1 MRKRVLLVKSHD
13 QVVKNMAACPPL
25 GVLSLA
31 AYLRARGDEVWALDL
46 RFCSRGALA
55 TTVRQLRPALVGI
68 SALTSEERG
77 AARAAVEIKQAAPDT
92 AVVLGGPHATG
103 FWEEALCEF
112 ALDAC
117 VLGEGEETLAEL
129 VDLASSEGP
138 RWRDP
143 KNLAGVRGVAYRD
156 PESGQPVRTAP
167 RPPIQDLDA
176 LPFPAW
182 DLLDMAPY
190 WTLPSMS
197 SLGIRPYMPLFTSRG
212 CPYRCVYC
220 HEVFGKTC
228 RSRSPER
235 VVEEIRLIRE
245 RYGISDLEVVDD
257 VANLHA
263 GRFDG
268 ILTGLLDQGLR
279 SRISFPNGV
288 RADLLRESSIALLD
302 EVGAGE
308 VSIAIETASA
318 RLQKVIGKN
327 LDLDRAAAAIEALA
341 RRRVMTRGF
350 FMLGLPSEDEQEM
363 RATIDFACRSPLH
376 LALFFTVN
384 PFKGTRLF
392 ELLRRAGKLDGP
404 ITSDAYQYFGGD
416 FNGSDVPDE
425 RFRWLYR
432 LAYYRFYS
440 DPGRVLRILRD
451 RPYWSDLPR
460 RALHMVRNAASFRKP

>member
-1 MRKRVLLVKSHD
+1 MRRRILLVKSHD
-13 QVVKNMAACPPL
+13 RVVKNMAACPPL
-25 GVLSLA
+25 GLLSLA
-31 AYLRARGDEVWALDL
+31 AYLRARGDEVRALDL
-46 RFCSRGALA
+46 RFCAPGDLA
-55 TTVRQLRPALVGI
+55 TAVRELRPALVGI
-68 SALTSEERG
+68 SALTSEARG
-77 AARAAVEIKQAAPDT
+77 AARAASEVRQAAPDT
-92 AVVLGGPHATG
+92 PVVLGGPHATG
-103 FWEEALCEF
+103 FWEEALEDP
-112 ALDAC
+112 ALDVCA
-117 VLGEGEETLAEL
+117 LGEGEETLAEL
-129 VDLASSEGP
+129 VDLAASEGP
-138 RWRDP
+138 HWRDP
-143 KNLAGVRGVAYRD
+143 TLLARIPGLAYRD
-156 PESGQPVRTAP
+156 PESGRPVRTAP
-167 RPPIQDLDA
+167 RPPIQELDA

-182 DLLDMAPY
+182 DLLDMASY
-190 WTLPSMS
+190 WKLPSMS

-220 HEVFGKTC
+220 HEVFGKTF
-228 RSRSPER
+228 RARSPER

-245 RYGISDLEVVDD
+245 RYGVSDLEVVDD

-263 GRFDG
+263 GRFDA
-268 ILTGLLDQGLR
+268 ILTALLEQGLR

-288 RADLLRESSIALLD
+288 RADLLRESSVALLD

-308 VSIAIETASA
+308 VSLAIETASA
-318 RLQKVIGKN
+318 RLQEVIGKN

-350 FMLGLPSEDEQEM
+350 FMLGLPTEDEQEL

-392 ELLRRAGKLDGP
+392 ELLQRSGKLDGP
-404 ITSDAYQYFGGD
+404 VESSAYQYFGGD
-416 FNGSDVPDE
+416 FNGSEVPDR

-432 LAYYRFYS
+432 MAYYRFYG

-460 RALHMVRNAASFRKP
+460 RALHTVWNAASFRKG